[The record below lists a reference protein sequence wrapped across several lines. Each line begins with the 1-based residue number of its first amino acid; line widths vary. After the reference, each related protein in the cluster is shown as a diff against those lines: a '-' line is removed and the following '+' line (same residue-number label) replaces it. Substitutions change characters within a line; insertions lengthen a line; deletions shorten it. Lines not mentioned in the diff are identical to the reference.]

1 LEAKVHQK
9 NRHIDDLETDYTR
22 IEKEND
28 DLSCQVNAL
37 KIDFQKIK
45 KENSKNLGTIHFYEQ
60 QLAEKETTNL
70 TPSVELPKQ
79 TVSKSVAS
87 NSNGQTKR
95 KCQVPGCN
103 GKGNTKKPDSGH
115 FL

>member
-1 LEAKVHQK
+1 MHQK
-9 NRHIDDLETDYTR
+9 TKHIDDLETDYIR
-22 IEKEND
+22 IEKDND

-45 KENSKNLGTIHFYEQ
+45 KENSKNLGTIQSYEQ

-70 TPSVELPKQ
+70 IPSVELPKQ
-79 TVSKSVAS
+79 TVAKSVAS
-87 NSNGQTKR
+87 NSSGQTKR

-103 GKGNTKKPDSGH
+103 GKVNTKKPESGH
-115 FL
+115 YL